1 VAIAIVKNAH
11 WLRLM
16 VTLVA
21 ALTLTLTG
29 LSGTG
34 ALAAGPSTTAQ
45 RLAVPGYFYP
55 GAEWT
60 QLSTTAPA
68 GSVVIVNPN
77 SGPGATADPTYV
89 SAINTARARG
99 VKVIG
104 YVATT
109 YAARAPTVVKNEID
123 LYYQWYAMDGIFF
136 DEGANA
142 CTSVQY
148 YTDLTSYVRTKSDNT
163 LAVSNP
169 GTNIPSCFSNAADIF
184 VNFESDAAK
193 YLAETGWAPN
203 AWESDPANGD
213 RFWHLV
219 YKTPQAD
226 LAAVMALTK
235 QRNASWVY
243 VTPDDLPNPWDT
255 LPTGTYWSE
264 EIAALAAPTPPN
276 PTTTPT
282 TPGSSSSATTTIAGT
297 VPVESPTDVGSGF
310 HPLTP
315 TRILDTREGLGAT
328 IGKTKPDS
336 VVRLSVASRGG
347 VPGSGAT
354 AVTLNLTAVD
364 PSGAGFVTVYPC
376 GVDKPI
382 VSNVNYAAGQTIANL
397 VTVSMAADGT
407 ACITTS
413 APVHLLAD
421 IAGWYGSGGDGF
433 HPVAPVRILDTRN
446 APAAKVGSNTAQAVR
461 VAGRSEVPISG
472 AKAVTLNVTIVDP
485 QGAGF
490 ATVYPCDKAVPTAS
504 NVNFVA
510 GQTIANLVTVPLAA
524 DGTVCII
531 PSSSAHVLADVAGW
545 FGGPGDL
552 FLPRSP
558 ERLLDTRNAIGAT
571 RGKHGVA
578 APLRLQVVSRTS
590 RPGSP
595 KAVTLNVTAVDPDG
609 PGFVT
614 VYPCDI
620 TRPIVSNLNYGQGQT
635 IANLTTVP
643 LAADGTVCIS
653 TSSPTHL
660 LADIAG
666 WYG

>member
-1 VAIAIVKNAH
+1 MKNVRL
-11 WLRLM
+11 LRLIL
-16 VTLVA
+16 TLVA
-21 ALTLTLTG
+21 ALALTLTG
-29 LSGTG
+29 LPGTG
-34 ALAAGPSTTAQ
+34 ARAAGPATTAQ

-60 QLSTTAPA
+60 QLSNTAPA

-77 SGPGATADPTYV
+77 SGPGAVADPNYV
-89 SAINTARARG
+89 TAINAARARG
-99 VKVIG
+99 IKVIG

-109 YAARAPTVVKNEID
+109 YAGRAATVVKNEID
-123 LYYQWYAMDGIFF
+123 LYYQWYSMDGIFF

-142 CTSVQY
+142 CASVPY
-148 YTDLTSYVRTKSDNT
+148 YTDLAAHVRAKSANT
-163 LAVSNP
+163 LVVSNP

-184 VNFESDAAK
+184 VNFESNATA
-193 YLAETGWAPN
+193 YLAGTGWAPSD
-203 AWESDPANGD
+203 WERDPANGD

-219 YKTPQAD
+219 YKTPRAD

-255 LPTGTYWSE
+255 LPTGSYWTE
-264 EIAALAAPTPPN
+264 ELAALAAPTPPN
-276 PTTTPT
+276 PTT
-282 TPGSSSSATTTIAGT
+282 SSSSSSTTTGT
-297 VPVESPTDVGSGF
+297 VPGGPPTDVGSGF
-310 HPLTP
+310 HALNP
-315 TRILDTREGLGAT
+315 TRILDSREGLGAPL
-328 IGKTKPDS
+328 GKTKPDS
-336 VVRLSVASRGG
+336 VLRLNVANRGG
-347 VPGSGAT
+347 VPSSGAT

-364 PSGAGFVTVYPC
+364 PSAAGFVTVYPC
-376 GVDKPI
+376 GVGVNPPI

-397 VTVSMAADGT
+397 VTVPLAADGT

-413 APVHLLAD
+413 TSVHLLSD

-433 HPVAPVRILDTRN
+433 HGVTPLRLLDTRN
-446 APAAKVGSNTAQAVR
+446 APQAKVGSGATKAVR
-461 VAGRSEVPISG
+461 IAGRSEVPLSG

-504 NVNFVA
+504 NVNFAA
-510 GQTIANLVTVPLAA
+510 GQNVANLVRVPIAA
-524 DGTVCII
+524 DGTVCVI
-531 PSSSAHVLADVAGW
+531 PSSTAHVLVDVAGW
-545 FGGPGDL
+545 FGGSGDL
-552 FLPRSP
+552 FHPRSP
-558 ERLLDTRNAIGAT
+558 ERFLDTRNAIGAPQ
-571 RGKHGVA
+571 GKHGVA
-578 APLRLQVVSRTS
+578 APLRLQVAPRSS
-590 RPGSP
+590 IPASA
-595 KAVTLNVTAVDPDG
+595 KAVTLNVTIVDPDG

-620 TRPIVSNLNYGQGQT
+620 SKPIVSNVNYEQGQL

-643 LAADGTVCIS
+643 LAADGTVCLS